1 LTTCPAESNNARAPK
16 ANVGRGDFER
26 LNSNAFLS
34 SNPVREQ
41 RPPGRI
47 PMRLLATLALLL
59 ALGLCAPAQVRKGGG
74 KKTSAPPQPASK
86 VAQTPE
92 PAKAGGP
99 ESGRTIVCIDP
110 GHPSEVASGR
120 NIQNGTSEAHVDWV
134 VAEKLRAEL
143 EARGYEV
150 VLTKSSEEELVRN
163 KERALIANR
172 ARAALMIRLHCDASA
187 ARGFAVYYPDRRG
200 RAKDGT
206 TGPARDVI
214 EESRRAAEA
223 VHAGLAEGL
232 RGALEDNGVRTD
244 YQTKVGRE
252 QGGAL
257 TGSIFSEVPVVT
269 IEMVTL
275 SNDSDAE
282 FIKTEEGQ
290 RRMAESIADGVAR
303 YVAPAK
309 ESSPRTSRKKQ

>member
-1 LTTCPAESNNARAPK
+1 MPERRWRPYQGGDD
-16 ANVGRGDFER
+16 GRC
-26 LNSNAFLS
+26 NSNAFLS
-34 SNPVREQ
+34 SIHAREQ
-41 RPPGRI
+41 RPLVLI
-47 PMRLLATLALLL
+47 LMRFLAPLALLL
-59 ALGLCAPAQVRKGGG
+59 ALLLGVTTAQVRKSSN
-74 KKTSAPPQPASK
+74 KRTSAPQKPASK

-92 PAKAGGP
+92 AAERNGS
-99 ESGRTIVCIDP
+99 ESVRTVVCIDP

-134 VAEKLRAEL
+134 VANKLREAL

-163 KERALIANR
+163 KDRALIANR

-187 ARGFAVYYPDRRG
+187 ERGFAVYYPDRAG
-200 RAKDGT
+200 RAKDGSV
-206 TGPARDVI
+206 GPGRDVI
-214 EESRRAAEA
+214 EGSRRAAEA

-232 RGALEDNGVRTD
+232 KGALNDNGVRTD

-269 IEMVTL
+269 IEMVVL
-275 SNDSDAE
+275 SDAADAE
-282 FIKTEEGQ
+282 FIKAEEGQ
-290 RRMAESIADGVAR
+290 RRMAEAIADGVTR
-303 YVAPAK
+303 FVAP
-309 ESSPRTSRKKQ
+309 ERIVSPRKSK

>member
-1 LTTCPAESNNARAPK
+1 
-16 ANVGRGDFER
+16 
-26 LNSNAFLS
+26 
-34 SNPVREQ
+34 
-41 RPPGRI
+41 
-47 PMRLLATLALLL
+47 MRLLTSLTLLL
-59 ALGLCAPAQVRKGGG
+59 LLYTCASLAQVGREAPRPAAKVSKTAKTVKAAPAP
-74 KKTSAPPQPASK
+74 SAA
-86 VAQTPE
+86 
-92 PAKAGGP
+92 
-99 ESGRTIVCIDP
+99 GRTVVCIDP

-120 NIQNGTSEAHVDWV
+120 NVQNGTNEAAVDWA
-134 VAEKLRAEL
+134 VAEKLREAL

-150 VLTKSSEEELVRN
+150 VMTKSSEEELVRN
-163 KERALIANR
+163 KDRALVANR
-172 ARAALMIRLHCDASA
+172 ARAALMLRLHCDASA

-206 TGPARDVI
+206 AGPAPSVI

-223 VHAGLAEGL
+223 VHSGLAEGL
-232 RGALEDNGVRTD
+232 SGALSDNGVRTD

-275 SNDSDAE
+275 SDPADAE

-290 RRMAESIADGVAR
+290 RRMADAIADGVAR
-303 YVAPAK
+303 YVGPAK
-309 ESSPRTSRKKQ
+309 TSAPRTSRKKQ

>member
-1 LTTCPAESNNARAPK
+1 MKFLTP
-16 ANVGRGDFER
+16 
-26 LNSNAFLS
+26 LAFL
-34 SNPVREQ
+34 
-41 RPPGRI
+41 
-47 PMRLLATLALLL
+47 LLL
-59 ALGLCAPAQVRKGGG
+59 LPFAPTAQVRKD
-74 KKTSAPPQPASK
+74 ASR
-86 VAQTPE
+86 
-92 PAKAGGP
+92 PAKKVSKAADKAADAP
-99 ESGRTIVCIDP
+99 EAVGRTVVCIDP

-120 NIQNGTSEAHVDWV
+120 NVQNGTSETAVDWA
-134 VAEKLRAEL
+134 VAEKLREAL

-150 VLTKSSEEELVRN
+150 VMTKSSEEELVRN
-163 KERALIANR
+163 KDRALIANR
-172 ARAALMIRLHCDASA
+172 ARAALMLRLHCDASA

-223 VHAGLAEGL
+223 VHAGLSEGL
-232 RGALEDNGVRTD
+232 KGALDDNGVRTD
-244 YQTKVGRE
+244 YQTKVGRD

-275 SNDSDAE
+275 SDPSDAE

-290 RRMAESIADGVAR
+290 RRMAESIADGVGR
-303 YVAPAK
+303 FVAPTK
-309 ESSPRTSRKKQ
+309 TSSPRTSKKQ